1 LIEEVI
7 PVVTV
12 DGPSGS
18 GKGTICRLLARE
30 LGWHLLD
37 SGALYRVT
45 ALAARNHG
53 VAFDDHQ
60 AMEVLA
66 GHLDVQFEAGTDLG
80 DEARV
85 ILEGD
90 DVTDLVRTEETG
102 ALASEVAVIPV
113 VRSALLQR
121 QRAFR
126 TRPGLVADGRDMGT
140 VVFPQAELKIYL
152 TASADERAERRFLQL
167 QQKGENVSLPRL
179 VSDIKA
185 RDKRDMERAVA
196 PLRPAQ
202 DALTVDTTGVG
213 IDAVFQQVLSAAIDK
228 GLH

>member
-1 LIEEVI
+1 
-7 PVVTV
+7 
-12 DGPSGS
+12 
-18 GKGTICRLLARE
+18 
-30 LGWHLLD
+30 
-37 SGALYRVT
+37 
-45 ALAARNHG
+45 
-53 VAFDDHQ
+53 
-60 AMEVLA
+60 
-66 GHLDVQFEAGTDLG
+66 
-80 DEARV
+80 
-85 ILEGD
+85 
-90 DVTDLVRTEETG
+90 
-102 ALASEVAVIPV
+102 
-113 VRSALLQR
+113 LQR